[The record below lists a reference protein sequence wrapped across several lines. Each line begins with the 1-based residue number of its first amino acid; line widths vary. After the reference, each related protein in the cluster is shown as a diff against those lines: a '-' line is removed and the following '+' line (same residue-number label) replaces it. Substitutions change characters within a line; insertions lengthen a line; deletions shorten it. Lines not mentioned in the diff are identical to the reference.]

1 MWHDQGVSRRPA
13 RSADPLASDGRRRAA
28 PPLDPD
34 ALQRLALRYVERFAT
49 TRGRLVDYLRRK
61 LRERGWAGD
70 GDPAPEALA
79 DRFAELGYID
89 DRAFAEARAAS
100 MARRGLGARRVRDA
114 FRRDG
119 IGQEDAEAVTPAIDA
134 RAADAALA
142 YARRKRLGPYA
153 AVAPE
158 REMLARQLAAMARAG
173 HAYPL
178 ARRILDMT
186 PGEEPDFGLLD

>member
-1 MWHDQGVSRRPA
+1 M
-13 RSADPLASDGRRRAA
+13 
-28 PPLDPD
+28 
-34 ALQRLALRYVERFAT
+34 QRLALRYVERFAT

-61 LRERGWAGD
+61 LRERGWAGE
-70 GDPAPEALA
+70 GQPDPETLA
-79 DRFAELGYID
+79 ERFAELGYID

-119 IGQEDAEAVTPAIDA
+119 IGQEDAEAVAPTIDA
-134 RAADAALA
+134 RAAESALA

-153 AVAPE
+153 AVAPD
-158 REMLARQLAAMARAG
+158 RDALARQLAAMARAG

-178 ARRILDMT
+178 ARRILET
-186 PGEEPDFGLLD
+186 APGDEPDLDLPV